1 LTAQEGEG
9 RRSIYICVYVTVE
22 ICRRRARECYFWG
35 IEIGRKDRV
44 LFLKA
49 KFMNENRNRK
59 SYRS

>member
-1 LTAQEGEG
+1 
-9 RRSIYICVYVTVE
+9 VYVTVE